1 MYFMSTEKRSQIYE
15 IADQLLREG
24 IKPTQQNVRDR
35 LGSGSLTTINR
46 ALNEWWEQ
54 LGSRLEAQTQ
64 GFDLPDPVIKQVN
77 RLWSEALAYADR
89 ASNQRVEALQ
99 KQLAEARAELFSI
112 DSRYS
117 TQIIDLNK
125 LINQLRV
132 DISTSD
138 TTIKELRSDLK
149 FEQDSLFKAN
159 RELDSYL
166 SKSAPGKVLEQNQ
179 SDKDLLEARVRIKI
193 QDEEIARLRAQNAQL
208 SEDNAQLKYQVKR
221 FQEI

>member
-1 MYFMSTEKRSQIYE
+1 MSTEKRSQIYE

-24 IKPTQQNVRDR
+24 VKPTQQNVRDR

-64 GFDLPDPVIKQVN
+64 GFDLPDPVVKQVN

-99 KQLAEARAELFSI
+99 KRLAEAQAELSII
-112 DSRYS
+112 DSKYS
-117 TQIIDLNK
+117 SQLIDLNK
-125 LINQLRV
+125 LVIQLRGE
-132 DISTSD
+132 ISSSD
-138 TTIKELRSDLK
+138 QAIRELRDELK
-149 FEQDSLFKAN
+149 VEQNQLFKAN
-159 RELDSYL
+159 RELDAL
-166 SKSAPGKVLEQNQ
+166 LTKSAPSSALSQNQ
-179 SDKDLLEARVRIKI
+179 NHKDLLEAHVRIKI

-208 SEDNAQLKYQVKR
+208 SEENAQLKYQVKGI
-221 FQEI
+221 QEI

>member
-1 MYFMSTEKRSQIYE
+1 MSTEKRSQIYD

-99 KQLAEARAELFSI
+99 KKLAEARAELSSI

-117 TQIIDLNK
+117 SQIIDLNK
-125 LINQLRV
+125 LINELRV

-138 TTIKELRSDLK
+138 ITIKELRSDLK

-166 SKSAPGKVLEQNQ
+166 SKSAPRKVQEQNQ

-208 SEDNAQLKYQVKR
+208 SEDNAQLKYQAKR

>member
-24 IKPTQQNVRDR
+24 IKPTQQNVRER

-64 GFDLPDPVIKQVN
+64 GFDLPDPVVKQVN
-77 RLWSEALAYADR
+77 RLWSEALAYADK
-89 ASNQRVEALQ
+89 ASNQKVEALQ
-99 KQLAEARAELFSI
+99 KQLAEARAELSSI

-138 TTIKELRSDLK
+138 ITIKELRSDLK

-159 RELDSYL
+159 RELDSLL

-208 SEDNAQLKYQVKR
+208 SEENAQLKYQVKR

>member
-24 IKPTQQNVRDR
+24 VKPTQQNVRDR

-54 LGSRLEAQTQ
+54 LGTRLEAQTQ
-64 GFDLPDPVIKQVN
+64 GFDLPDPVVKQVN
-77 RLWSEALAYADR
+77 RLWSEALAYADK
-89 ASNQRVEALQ
+89 ASNQRLESLQ
-99 KQLAEARAELFSI
+99 IKLAETQSELSSI
-112 DSRYS
+112 DSRYTS
-117 TQIIDLNK
+117 QIIDLNK
-125 LINQLRV
+125 IIYQLRG
-132 DISTSD
+132 DISSSD
-138 TTIKELRSDLK
+138 AEIKELRAELK
-149 FEQDSLFKAN
+149 SEQDSLFKAN
-159 RELDSYL
+159 RELDSLL
-166 SKSAPGKVLEQNQ
+166 SKSAPGKALEQNQ
-179 SDKDLLEARVRIKI
+179 IDKDLLEARVRIKI

>member
-1 MYFMSTEKRSQIYE
+1 
-15 IADQLLREG
+15 
-24 IKPTQQNVRDR
+24 
-35 LGSGSLTTINR
+35 
-46 ALNEWWEQ
+46 
-54 LGSRLEAQTQ
+54 
-64 GFDLPDPVIKQVN
+64 VN
-77 RLWSEALAYADR
+77 RLWSEALAYADK
-89 ASNQRVEALQ
+89 ASNQKVEALQ
-99 KQLAEARAELFSI
+99 KQLAEARAELSSI

-138 TTIKELRSDLK
+138 ITIKELRSDLK

-159 RELDSYL
+159 RELDSLL

-208 SEDNAQLKYQVKR
+208 SEENAQLKYQVKR

>member
-24 IKPTQQNVRDR
+24 VKPTQQNVRDR

-64 GFDLPDPVIKQVN
+64 GFDLPDPVVKQVN
-77 RLWSEALAYADR
+77 RLWSEALAYADK
-89 ASNQRVEALQ
+89 ASNQRVESLQ
-99 KQLAEARAELFSI
+99 IKLAETQSELSSI
-112 DSRYS
+112 DSRYTS
-117 TQIIDLNK
+117 QIIDLNK
-125 LINQLRV
+125 IIYQLRG
-132 DISTSD
+132 DISSSD
-138 TTIKELRSDLK
+138 AEIKELRAELK
-149 FEQDSLFKAN
+149 SEQDSLFKAN
-159 RELDSYL
+159 RELDSLL
-166 SKSAPGKVLEQNQ
+166 SKSAPGKALEQNQ
-179 SDKDLLEARVRIKI
+179 NDKDLLEARVRIKI